1 MLDWSRSNP
10 LIFIPLRKP
19 SFFLNS
25 VFYCPCVLFCFVLPK
40 SPATI
45 QPFKLTVAPQMSPE
59 RFPQAVVA
67 EPESDAGSTQS
78 PFLYCLPSDST
89 QVCGPASW
97 TNPAWDLDKA
107 DRGVGRMSQEGAQE
121 EESMQSSFRRT
132 WPEWLKRGKCRT
144 GAEIMVTEQV
154 LEWSAGQVP

>member
-25 VFYCPCVLFCFVLPK
+25 VFYCPCVLFCFVLPQ

-89 QVCGPASW
+89 QVCGNHERILPETW
-97 TNPAWDLDKA
+97 TRLT
-107 DRGVGRMSQEGAQE
+107 
-121 EESMQSSFRRT
+121 EESGEWARKEHRKRRACSLPSEELDQSDWSV
-132 WPEWLKRGKCRT
+132 ESVGQ
-144 GAEIMVTEQV
+144 EQRS
-154 LEWSAGQVP
+154 WSQNKF